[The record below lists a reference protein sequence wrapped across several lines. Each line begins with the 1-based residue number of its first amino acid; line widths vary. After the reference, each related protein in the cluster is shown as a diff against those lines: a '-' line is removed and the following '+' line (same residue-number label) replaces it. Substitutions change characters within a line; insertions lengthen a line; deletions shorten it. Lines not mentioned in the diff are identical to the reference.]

1 MASAPAWV
9 DMCQPSASSAIEPK
23 SVPPAISATIMT
35 AVSPTTAQVRRS
47 LRSWAAPRKTWSW
60 RQSASVWLCTGG
72 LLFLLQVG
80 LDLAGQLDGERVAL
94 AVDGLADGD
103 ADPALAHAIFL
114 DVGLLLAVELDAD
127 ALLQERLVIVRALGI
142 RGQAVWEGGG
152 KRGVGHGAQYS
163 PAGGAPLQWRGHV
176 LLCREFPVRS

>member
-9 DMCQPSASSAIEPK
+9 DMCQPSASSAIEPNI
-23 SVPPAISATIMT
+23 VPPAISTTIMA
-35 AVSPTTAQVRRS
+35 AVSATTAQVRRS

-60 RQSASVWLCTGG
+60 RQSASVWLCTGR

-80 LDLAGQLDGERVAL
+80 LDLAGELDGERVAL

-103 ADPALAHAIFL
+103 ADPPLAHAIFL

-127 ALLQERLVIVRALGI
+127 ALLQQGLVIVRALGI
-142 RGQAVWEGGG
+142 GGEAVG
-152 KRGVGHGAQYS
+152 KRGG
-163 PAGGAPLQWRGHV
+163 
-176 LLCREFPVRS
+176 

>member
-23 SVPPAISATIMT
+23 IVPPAISTTIMA

-60 RQSASVWLCTGG
+60 RQSARVWLCTRR

-80 LDLAGQLDGERVAL
+80 LDLAGELDGERIAL
-94 AVDGLADGD
+94 SVDGLADRD

-127 ALLQERLVIVRALGI
+127 ALLQQGLVIVRALGI
-142 RGQAVWEGGG
+142 GRKAIRQSD
-152 KRGVGHGAQYS
+152 VGHARLCTSSGCRTEDPQRRGFA
-163 PAGGAPLQWRGHV
+163 PAAA
-176 LLCREFPVRS
+176 

>member
-1 MASAPAWV
+1 MASAAACV
-9 DMCQPSASSAIEPK
+9 DMCQPSASSAIEPN
-23 SVPPAISATIMT
+23 SVPPTISATIMA

-72 LLFLLQVG
+72 LLFLLQVR
-80 LDLAGQLDGERVAL
+80 LDLALELDGERIAL

-103 ADPALAHAIFL
+103 ADPAFAEAIFL

-127 ALLQERLVIVRALGI
+127 ALGKQRLVVVRALGV
-142 RGQAVWEGGG
+142 GGKPVGEGG
-152 KRGVGHGAQYS
+152 RGVGHEGVMAAH
-163 PAGGAPLQWRGHV
+163 P
-176 LLCREFPVRS
+176 RSRK